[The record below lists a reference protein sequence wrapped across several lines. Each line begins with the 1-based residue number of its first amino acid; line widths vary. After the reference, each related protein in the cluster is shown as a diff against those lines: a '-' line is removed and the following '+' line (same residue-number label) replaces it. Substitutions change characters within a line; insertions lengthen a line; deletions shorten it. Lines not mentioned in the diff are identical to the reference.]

1 MKKLI
6 YLNDQGRRVG
16 QSHPR
21 AKLLDA
27 EVDQVLELL
36 EAGLSYA
43 AVAGKFDVS
52 KSCVAHI
59 AKCRRRCQVV
69 VRVVRVSAV
78 C

>member
-1 MKKLI
+1 MQKLI
-6 YLNDQGRRVG
+6 SLNDQGRRVG
-16 QSHPR
+16 QEHPR
-21 AKLLDA
+21 AKLLDV

-59 AKCRRRCQVV
+59 AMGRRRCQVV
-69 VRVVRVSAV
+69 VRVVRVSVA